1 MLAQRRRSLRRKLRR
16 GGCLAALVIVAAVAA
31 VIVLLA
37 LIARDP
43 TGTAQGVSHWWGQLG
58 DIARAIL
65 RAPLDFFHALL
76 TFVEDLFH

>member
-1 MLAQRRRSLRRKLRR
+1 MLAQRRNSLRRKLRR
-16 GGCLAALVIVAAVAA
+16 GGCLTALVIAAVVVA

-43 TGTAQGVSHWWGQLG
+43 TGTAEGVSHWWGQVG

-65 RAPLDFFHALL
+65 RAPLDFFRALL
-76 TFVEDLFH
+76 TFVEGLFH